1 MWVGIDVSKRRLDVA
16 LGVHGELL
24 QVDNDPGGFT
34 MLLEKLG
41 ALGPE
46 LIVLEA
52 SGGYETALVGELVD
66 AKLPVVVVNPRQVR
80 DFARAIGQL
89 AKTDALDARVLA
101 LFGERVRPP
110 LRALPDEVGRE
121 LKAVTARRR
130 QVVEMLVAEQNRLG
144 QAPRMLHHQLRAHLD
159 YLRKDLTRLNRDP
172 DQTLRRSP
180 LWRETE
186 ELLRSVPGVGP
197 VLARTL
203 LAELPELGRLSRREI
218 GKLVGLAPLNRN
230 SGMMREDGEPSGAD
244 APVCAPRSICRPWSR
259 LTKTRSSPPSITAC
273 LPRANRA
280 RSPELRRCAS
290 CSPSLTPC
298 SNITLAGARYVSR
311 SHERHQ
317 RRPQVHRRDASIAPR
332 ACGPCGR
339 RSRLLDFQDSPLRSP
354 FSPSCFALFD
364 KSLEIRACT
373 GDLRLGMD
381 PENVPY
387 KIALLK
393 YSLPHSLRA

>member
-1 MWVGIDVSKRRLDVA
+1 MAKREVWVGIDVSKRRLDVA

-34 MLLEKLG
+34 VLLEKLG

-144 QAPRMLHHQLRAHLD
+144 QAPRMLHHQLRAHID
-159 YLRKDLTRLNRDP
+159 YLRKDLARLNRDL

-218 GKLVGLAPLNRN
+218 GKLVGLAPLNRD
-230 SGMMREDGEPSGAD
+230 SGMMR
-244 APVCAPRSICRPWSR
+244 
-259 LTKTRSSPPSITAC
+259 
-273 LPRANRA
+273 
-280 RSPELRRCAS
+280 
-290 CSPSLTPC
+290 
-298 SNITLAGARYVSR
+298 
-311 SHERHQ
+311 
-317 RRPQVHRRDASIAPR
+317 
-332 ACGPCGR
+332 GR
-339 RSRLLDFQDSPLRSP
+339 RTIWGGRASVRAALYMPTMVATHKNPVIAAFYNRLLAAGKPGKVARAAAMHKLLTILNAMLKHHTRWSPL
-354 FSPSCFALFD
+354 CLTVA
-364 KSLEIRACT
+364 
-373 GDLRLGMD
+373 
-381 PENVPY
+381 
-387 KIALLK
+387 
-393 YSLPHSLRA
+393 